1 MEEQGQRGF
10 CGGVEEHV
18 RVRRTEVGGRS
29 SEACVGP
36 WDGGGEGAARLVIEL
51 SILHPFFISQ
61 PYYPIKLLS
70 TCYIPIL
77 IQLVYVQVLFVFQ
90 HLLDVLL

>member
-36 WDGGGEGAARLVIEL
+36 WDGGGEGAARLAGC
-51 SILHPFFISQ
+51 SIFFSVSS
-61 PYYPIKLLS
+61 LVH
-70 TCYIPIL
+70 TCRKNGGGG
-77 IQLVYVQVLFVFQ
+77 
-90 HLLDVLL
+90 DW

>member
-36 WDGGGEGAARLVIEL
+36 WDGGGEGAARLVIGQEPQGEGEGGGGGL
-51 SILHPFFISQ
+51 RRP
-61 PYYPIKLLS
+61 PPPRPGRLLN
-70 TCYIPIL
+70 
-77 IQLVYVQVLFVFQ
+77 F
-90 HLLDVLL
+90 LLCIFSCSYL